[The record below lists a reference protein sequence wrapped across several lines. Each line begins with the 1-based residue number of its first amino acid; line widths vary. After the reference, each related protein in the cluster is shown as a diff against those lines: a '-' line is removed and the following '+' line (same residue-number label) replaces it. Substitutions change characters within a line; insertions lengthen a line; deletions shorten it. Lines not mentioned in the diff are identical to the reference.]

1 MPQILLGL
9 GANVGDPLLQLSA
22 AVGRVGALVEV
33 ERVSG
38 VYRTE
43 PVGFT
48 SQPDFLNIVVVG
60 RSDLPSDELMR
71 ALLGI
76 ERELGRE
83 RSFRNAPR
91 LIDIDLL
98 AYGDD
103 LVTTED
109 LVLPHP
115 RMHERAFVLVPLLEV
130 FPDWIHPTFRLT
142 PAEMLATL
150 GIVGRAERVGD
161 LPPPA

>member
-9 GANVGDPLLQLSA
+9 GANVGDPLAQLSE
-22 AVGRVGALVEV
+22 AVDRIGRVVEV
-33 ERVSG
+33 ERFSG
-38 VYRTE
+38 VHRTE

-48 SQPDFLNIVVVG
+48 DQPDFLNLVVVG
-60 RSDLPSDELMR
+60 RADLPPGDLMR
-71 ALLGI
+71 ALLAI

-91 LIDIDLL
+91 VIDIDLL
-98 AYGDD
+98 AYGEH
-103 LVTTED
+103 VVATED

-130 FPDWIHPTFRLT
+130 APDWLHPTLHLT
-142 PAEMLATL
+142 PVEMLSRL
-150 GIVGRAERVGD
+150 GSAGRVERVGD